1 MDLLIFR
8 PLISLMLLMYTRVLK
23 IQAFSYLISL
33 DSPKLVSMVFAVKP
47 ADFFLEVQIFS
58 VGDGVCREGKK
69 IINYFLCYFIFTDQS
84 VPI

>member
-69 IINYFLCYFIFTDQS
+69 KKLFSLLFHFH
-84 VPI
+84 